1 MEQSKSISLNV
12 FHPEYTTRFF
22 FRIINTICE
31 LPEHHTPKEL
41 ENNIRFLKT
50 LDLIAFQ
57 NLVNRVANKEQL
69 KDILKARFESYK
81 GNKQEWLEYTKN
93 NVKLLKRENIIQ
105 WDGLVNLWN
114 DWFKEMEILHNKE
127 NEAPPPKT
135 LKEFIVAEY
144 ALTYIF
150 DLFSNG
156 QQIPTNRTEG
166 GLDKK
171 QIESQSSYYN
181 CPKKPDTFY
190 REVKRIIKYDIN
202 KNTYLQS
209 ISKDWRFAV
218 LTLTKERNRL
228 EQYLK
233 DKELI

>member
-114 DWFKEMEILHNKE
+114 DWFKEKEQEHNNLIPNKPFELSLRQIALKYIYENEKIRSLEDAKDILKQLGSKYKTFSKLFNHYTNLFEYTNRVIEGNDESRKKKNDMIKDMEIILQYLEGTQAKDRC
-127 NEAPPPKT
+127 
-135 LKEFIVAEY
+135 LKEI
-144 ALTYIF
+144 
-150 DLFSNG
+150 S
-156 QQIPTNRTEG
+156 
-166 GLDKK
+166 
-171 QIESQSSYYN
+171 
-181 CPKKPDTFY
+181 
-190 REVKRIIKYDIN
+190 IIKES
-202 KNTYLQS
+202 L
-209 ISKDWRFAV
+209 
-218 LTLTKERNRL
+218 
-228 EQYLK
+228 
-233 DKELI
+233 

>member
-22 FRIINTICE
+22 FRIIETICE

-41 ENNIRFLKT
+41 ENNIIFLKT

-57 NLVNRVANKEQL
+57 NLVNKVANKEQL
-69 KDILKARFESYK
+69 KDILKASFESYK
-81 GNKQEWLEYTKN
+81 GNKQEWLEYTKK
-93 NVKLLKRENIIQ
+93 NVKLLKRENRIE
-105 WDGLVNLWN
+105 WSGLINLWN
-114 DWFKEMEILHNKE
+114 DWFKEMGIKVLSPN
-127 NEAPPPKT
+127 NQT
-135 LKEFIVAEY
+135 TKEFIVAEY

-166 GLDKK
+166 GFDKK

-190 REVKRIIKYDIN
+190 REVKRIINYDIN

-218 LTLTKERNRL
+218 LTLTKDRNRL

>member
-1 MEQSKSISLNV
+1 MNNDKIILGVKRPEIREYFYFKDTGTTFHISIN
-12 FHPEYTTRFF
+12 
-22 FRIINTICE
+22 
-31 LPEHHTPKEL
+31 HTQKEL
-41 ENNIRFLKT
+41 ERAIEVLRSF
-50 LDLIAFQ
+50 DLLEF
-57 NLVNRVANKEQL
+57 NRILEKVKDKEQL
-69 KDILKARFESYK
+69 KDVLRARFESYSGDK
-81 GNKQEWLEYTKN
+81 LEWLQYTKKK
-93 NVKLLKRENIIQ
+93 VKRPFGKNKIES
-105 WDGLVNLWN
+105 DGYSNLWN
-114 DWFKEMEILHNKE
+114 DWFNEMELKHKKE
-127 NEAPPPKT
+127 NVAPPPKT

-190 REVKRIIKYDIN
+190 REVKRIINYDIN

-218 LTLTKERNRL
+218 LTLTKDRNRL

>member
-1 MEQSKSISLNV
+1 MSNEKIILSIRR
-12 FHPEYTTRFF
+12 PEIREHFYFKLTLTTFN
-22 FRIINTICE
+22 ISIN
-31 LPEHHTPKEL
+31 HTQKEL
-41 ENNIRFLKT
+41 ERAIEVLKSH
-50 LDLIAFQ
+50 DLLEF
-57 NLVNRVANKEQL
+57 NRTIEKVKNKEQL
-69 KDILKARFESYK
+69 KDVLRASFDIWSGDKL
-81 GNKQEWLEYTKN
+81 EWLQYTKKK
-93 NVKLLKRENIIQ
+93 VKRPFGNSLIEDAGYK
-105 WDGLVNLWN
+105 NLWN

>member
-1 MEQSKSISLNV
+1 LNV

-41 ENNIRFLKT
+41 ENNIIFLKT

-114 DWFKEMEILHNKE
+114 DWFKEMEQEHNNLIPNKPFELSLRQIALKYIYE
-127 NEAPPPKT
+127 NEKIRSLEDAKDILKQLGSKYKT
-135 LKEFIVAEY
+135 FSKLFNHYTNLFEYTNRVIEGNDESRKKKNDMIKDMEIVLQYLEGTQAKDRCLKEI
-144 ALTYIF
+144 
-150 DLFSNG
+150 N
-156 QQIPTNRTEG
+156 
-166 GLDKK
+166 
-171 QIESQSSYYN
+171 
-181 CPKKPDTFY
+181 
-190 REVKRIIKYDIN
+190 IIKES
-202 KNTYLQS
+202 L
-209 ISKDWRFAV
+209 
-218 LTLTKERNRL
+218 
-228 EQYLK
+228 
-233 DKELI
+233 

>member
-114 DWFKEMEILHNKE
+114 DWFNEMELKHKNDIELQAPQKHLSLRRIALKCIYENNHIRFGISQANEIALKYGHKSGAKLLTHYDKLKHDSIRVNPNDESIRIKKAIIKDMEIVLQYLEGSQAKE
-127 NEAPPPKT
+127 KC
-135 LKEFIVAEY
+135 LKEI
-144 ALTYIF
+144 
-150 DLFSNG
+150 N
-156 QQIPTNRTEG
+156 
-166 GLDKK
+166 
-171 QIESQSSYYN
+171 
-181 CPKKPDTFY
+181 
-190 REVKRIIKYDIN
+190 IIKES
-202 KNTYLQS
+202 L
-209 ISKDWRFAV
+209 
-218 LTLTKERNRL
+218 
-228 EQYLK
+228 
-233 DKELI
+233 